1 MASGFVSKPIPRA
14 WFAHKAFGLGDGSIN
29 KDFWLFLQNKLEWI
43 RREMRSRREQD
54 LMMRSSIQVAMETSE
69 KDKQYLLNEIARQ
82 NHKQDNVNY
91 QRTGSKKHS
100 KHFIDTTGDRYEKT
114 V

>member
-1 MASGFVSKPIPRA
+1 
-14 WFAHKAFGLGDGSIN
+14 
-29 KDFWLFLQNKLEWI
+29 
-43 RREMRSRREQD
+43 MRSRRERD

-91 QRTGSKKHS
+91 QR
-100 KHFIDTTGDRYEKT
+100 DR
-114 V
+114 